1 MEINMF
7 NKLFT
12 IICALLLISGVA
24 YAEHKHDSFAHS
36 ECEHISMS
44 SIQHAD
50 IDCDSTTDCSDCTRS
65 IYLNIPKT
73 FFRRVPVKVK
83 DFIATHKDFFPVVLN
98 FNSYMPVM
106 LPAATNRI
114 SIHKHLS
121 TVVIRS

>member
-36 ECEHISMS
+36 DCEHISMS

-73 FFRRVPVKVK
+73 FFRRATVKSK
-83 DFIATHKDFFPVVLN
+83 DFIATHKGFLLAVQFFD
-98 FNSYMPVM
+98 SYVPAM
-106 LPAATNRI
+106 LPAATNCV
-114 SIHKHLS
+114 SIHKHLA